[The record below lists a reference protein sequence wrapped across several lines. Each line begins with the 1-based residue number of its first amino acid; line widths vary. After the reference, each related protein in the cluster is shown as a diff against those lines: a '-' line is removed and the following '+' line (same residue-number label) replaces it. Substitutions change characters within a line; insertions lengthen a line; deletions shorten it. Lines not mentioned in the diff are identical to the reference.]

1 MLFIAWITNV
11 WVMRVLFE
19 QWNNLS
25 WLRLISFFIQNVYF
39 FLKSFFENIQQKV
52 FLYIFLKVELLA
64 FLLQNILLGLNLNSY
79 LFAAFIL
86 FALLCTQRIQMALT
100 FFILVS
106 WPLGLNLV
114 LQILD
119 DVFRTHF
126 QSGMNWFWRWNTFH
140 LVKNRAII

>member
-1 MLFIAWITNV
+1 
-11 WVMRVLFE
+11 MRVLFE

-39 FLKSFFENIQQKV
+39 FLKSLFEHIQQRV

-64 FLLQNILLGLNLNSY
+64 FLLQNILLGFNLNSY

-86 FALLCTQRIQMALT
+86 FALLCTQRIQMAFT

-114 LQILD
+114 L
-119 DVFRTHF
+119 
-126 QSGMNWFWRWNTFH
+126 
-140 LVKNRAII
+140 